1 MSKNKVLIIGSGG
14 REHALGWKLSQS
26 PLVEKIYF
34 APGNAGTEL
43 LGENIRISPDDMSE
57 LLEFAKSNKIDLTV
71 VGPEAPLVNGIVDL
85 FEQHKLKIFGP
96 SKFAA
101 QLEGSKSFS
110 KSFMKKYKIPTADYD
125 VFTKDQMTD
134 LTNYLIRGP
143 YPVVLKADGLAAG
156 KGVVI
161 AETFIEVMDAT
172 KEFFIDRIFGESGD
186 KLVVEEF
193 LVGEEASLFV
203 LTDGKNYRLFPVA
216 QDHKRVG
223 DDDTGKNTGG
233 MGAYAPAGVVT
244 KDMLDQIEHQIVRP
258 TLDGMKNEGHPYMGL
273 LYIGLMITKQGAKVI
288 EYNCRFGDP
297 ECQIEMM
304 LTESDLF
311 VLMNEIAEK
320 NLTSELKIK
329 EGFST
334 AVVLC
339 SHGYPDKFEKG
350 KVIKIEDKNLP
361 NQMIFHAGTVKLND
375 KLLSNGGRVL
385 NSVAWA
391 ETLETSIEKAYQQIK
406 SIEFE
411 GMYYRK
417 DIGKKGLER
426 KENH

>member
-110 KSFMKKYKIPTADYD
+110 KSFMKKYKIPTADYN

-216 QDHKRVG
+216 QDHKRIG

-258 TLDGMKNEGHPYMGL
+258 TLDGMKNEGHPYAGL